1 MTDQLTR
8 KTDQETIKIA
18 RFSVFSQ
25 ISKIDFL
32 PKINRFFWFLVKQ
45 VFKSISLIRLVPTQV
60 GTARLRVSTASHPV
74 GCAQPR

>member
-25 ISKIDFL
+25 ISKIDFFTKNQ
-32 PKINRFFWFLVKQ
+32 PVFLVFGKTGFQ
-45 VFKSISLIRLVPTQV
+45 KHIVD
-60 GTARLRVSTASHPV
+60 
-74 GCAQPR
+74 